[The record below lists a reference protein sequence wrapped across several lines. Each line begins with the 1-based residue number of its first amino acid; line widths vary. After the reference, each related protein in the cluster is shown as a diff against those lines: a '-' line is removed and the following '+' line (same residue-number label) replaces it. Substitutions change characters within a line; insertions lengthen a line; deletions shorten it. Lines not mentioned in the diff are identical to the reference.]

1 MQLQLD
7 QGPGI
12 VSSISVSTAPFNVS
26 AADVRCR
33 MCSKLLLRWVG
44 GTATI
49 DLKCPR
55 CGQHLVVA
63 LST

>member
-1 MQLQLD
+1 MA
-7 QGPGI
+7 
-12 VSSISVSTAPFNVS
+12 SINVSTAPFNVS

-33 MCSKLLLRWVG
+33 ICGKLLLRWIS
-44 GTATI
+44 GTASI
-49 DLKCPR
+49 DLKCNR